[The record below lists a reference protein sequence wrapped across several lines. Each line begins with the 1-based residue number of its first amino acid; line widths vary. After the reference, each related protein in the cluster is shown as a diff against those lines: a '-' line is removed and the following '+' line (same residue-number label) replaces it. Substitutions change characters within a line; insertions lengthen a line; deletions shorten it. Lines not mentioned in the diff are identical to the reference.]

1 LLTLPSLLT
10 IAALITAAAAMV
22 RARRLAKR
30 LERLTESYW
39 ELRYEI
45 AQVRARV
52 ARLEP
57 PAPAESP
64 QAESSA
70 APGSTTF
77 VSLSS
82 LKRSS

>member
-10 IAALITAAAAMV
+10 AAALITAAVALV
-22 RARRLAKR
+22 RARRTAKR

-39 ELRYEI
+39 ELRYEV

-52 ARLEP
+52 TRLEP
-57 PAPAESP
+57 PTVETANAEP
-64 QAESSA
+64 GA
-70 APGSTTF
+70 ADSTTTF